1 MPKKKGVALMILEKG
16 KKSKGEEV
24 EDEEESLGSKDALL
38 GACSEF
44 LGAIGVEASEDREKD
59 ACEALLDFVQIALNS
74 DDEDY

>member
-1 MPKKKGVALMILEKG
+1 MPKKKGIALMILEKG
-16 KKSKGEEV
+16 KKPKGEE
-24 EDEEESLGSKDALL
+24 EDDSLESKDALL

-44 LGAIGVEASEDREKD
+44 LSAIGIEASEDKEKD